1 MLVSYSAAPAQ
12 CSPPEELGYSYCRI
26 CHYQSVILINRE
38 LIDDSGIRP
47 RNPESHRIPV
57 QLGSTMLRSLKVDVK
72 VQQELLRHADIRT
85 TMNLYT
91 QAIPDDM
98 REANSQAARMV
109 LPRKPE

>member
-1 MLVSYSAAPAQ
+1 
-12 CSPPEELGYSYCRI
+12 
-26 CHYQSVILINRE
+26 
-38 LIDDSGIRP
+38 
-47 RNPESHRIPV
+47 
-57 QLGSTMLRSLKVDVK
+57 MLRSLKVDVK